1 MFLKHYN
8 LKRDFYCSLIVEVI
22 TDRDYNHIK
31 SVWEE
36 FGIKNIGEY
45 HDLCI
50 QSDILLL
57 VDIFENFGNKYRKI
71 YVLDPIN
78 FLSAPRL

>member
-31 SVWEE
+31 RVWEE

-57 VDIFENFGNKYRKI
+57 VDIFENFRNKYRKI

>member
-1 MFLKHYN
+1 M
-8 LKRDFYCSLIVEVI
+8 EVI

-57 VDIFENFGNKYRKI
+57 VDIFENFGSKYRKI

>member
-1 MFLKHYN
+1 M
-8 LKRDFYCSLIVEVI
+8 E
-22 TDRDYNHIK
+22 

-45 HDLCI
+45 RDLYI

-57 VDIFENFGNKYRKI
+57 VDIFENFRNKYRKI
-71 YVLDPIN
+71 YFVDPIN
-78 FLSAPRL
+78 SLSAPRL

>member
-1 MFLKHYN
+1 MKHYN

>member
-1 MFLKHYN
+1 MKHYN
-8 LKRDFYCSLIVEVI
+8 LKRDFYCSLIVEDI
-22 TDRDYNHIK
+22 TDRDHNHVE

-45 HDLCI
+45 RDLYI

-57 VDIFENFGNKYRKI
+57 VDIFENFRNKYRKI
-71 YVLDPIN
+71 YFVDPIN
-78 FLSAPRL
+78 ILSAPRL

>member
-1 MFLKHYN
+1 MKHYN

-78 FLSAPRL
+78 LLSAPRL

>member
-1 MFLKHYN
+1 MKHYN
-8 LKRDFYCSLIVEVI
+8 LKRDFYCCLIVEVI

-31 SVWEE
+31 RVWEE

-57 VDIFENFGNKYRKI
+57 VDIFENFRNKYRKI